1 MLIISFK
8 KFDSIYN
15 ILCLLVSVSIVT
27 FLVLGVG
34 EAELLEL
41 SPSSGDI
48 QRLQS
53 DELHE
58 LCLLERFQS
67 VLSSSH
73 SLGMTVLIKTRKCR
87 TGQGHCSLGESLSL
101 YLNIFFSLRPFVVSK
116 TCFVSSN
123 TYNNYGLLRSAK

>member
-53 DELHE
+53 DELHK
-58 LCLLERFQS
+58 LCRLKGFQAVFLE
-67 VLSSSH
+67 
-73 SLGMTVLIKTRKCR
+73 
-87 TGQGHCSLGESLSL
+87 
-101 YLNIFFSLRPFVVSK
+101 FFVA
-116 TCFVSSN
+116 N
-123 TYNNYGLLRSAK
+123 GSAVRNHDGK